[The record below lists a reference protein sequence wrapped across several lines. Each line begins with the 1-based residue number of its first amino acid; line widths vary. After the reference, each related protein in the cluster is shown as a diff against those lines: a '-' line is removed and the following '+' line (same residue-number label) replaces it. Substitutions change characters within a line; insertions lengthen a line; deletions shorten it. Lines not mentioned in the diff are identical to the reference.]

1 MCTAYSG
8 NEDDNL
14 KTFLSDSQELLCNTE
29 APIATVGCVI
39 GAHVGPGAVAIAY
52 FRN

>member
-1 MCTAYSG
+1 MCAAYSG

-14 KTFLSDSQELLCNTE
+14 KTFLADSTDTLCGTE

-39 GAHVGPGAVAIAY
+39 GTHVGPGAVALGY
-52 FRN
+52 FVN